1 MLGEDLGTLSS
12 KAVSSID
19 FLSNLSF
26 IPFDPFFTLRV
37 LLNSDLK

>member
-26 IPFDPFFTLRV
+26 IRFVRLG
-37 LLNSDLK
+37 LS

>member
-12 KAVSSID
+12 KAVSSIN

-26 IPFDPFFTLRV
+26 IPFVQLG
-37 LLNSDLK
+37 LS